1 MGSREQEADQLTW
14 DNISHTMVLTK
25 EVTKGEFDPR
35 TYREADPANWARKRR
50 SDWLAVPGKI
60 VFTRERT
67 VDREMEDG
75 KKPEP
80 EPSPEREVMKVPPWR
95 SRYRPTWVGSRAWSW
110 PGRGRCGATSRGL
123 GSSDRRKTTS
133 TTSFCPVSLSSL
145 YYALMGYLDTAMAT
159 NHLALYSFLYSRNL
173 HPILFY

>member
-1 MGSREQEADQLTW
+1 
-14 DNISHTMVLTK
+14 MVLTK

-67 VDREMEDG
+67 VDRELEEE

-80 EPSPEREVMKVPPWR
+80 EPSPEREVVKVPPVEIPIQTNVGRKPSMELAWPRKMR
-95 SRYRPTWVGSRAWSW
+95 SDITRTRV
-110 PGRGRCGATSRGL
+110 
-123 GSSDRRKTTS
+123 
-133 TTSFCPVSLSSL
+133 
-145 YYALMGYLDTAMAT
+145 
-159 NHLALYSFLYSRNL
+159 
-173 HPILFY
+173 I

>member
-1 MGSREQEADQLTW
+1 MG
-14 DNISHTMVLTK
+14 VLTK

-67 VDREMEDG
+67 VDRELEDE

-80 EPSPEREVMKVPPWR
+80 EPSPEREVMKVPPVEI
-95 SRYRPTWVGSRAWSW
+95 PIQTNVGRKPSMELACIERLCW

-123 GSSDRRKTTS
+123 GSSEPRKTTS
-133 TTSFCPVSLSSL
+133 PTSFCPVSLSSL

-159 NHLALYSFLYSRNL
+159 NHLALYSFLYSRKEMNKL
-173 HPILFY
+173 SFRYLNKLQFD